1 MCTIIAC
8 VPSPTVA
15 AYCIE
20 QHQNIRRNQMKRS
33 LVTVVIF
40 LAIFI
45 SGCNTSP
52 APPQQGPPG
61 QQGAQGQSGQQGQQ
75 GDQGQSGQ
83 QGHRGDQG
91 QSGQQGQQ
99 GPGAPCPAG
108 QHRYT
113 DPATGEVRCVRD

>member
-1 MCTIIAC
+1 
-8 VPSPTVA
+8 
-15 AYCIE
+15 
-20 QHQNIRRNQMKRS
+20 MKRS
-33 LVTVVIF
+33 LVTVVIL

-52 APPQQGPPG
+52 APQQGPPG
-61 QQGAQGQSGQQGQQ
+61 QQGAQGQA
-75 GDQGQSGQ
+75 GQ

-91 QSGQQGQQ
+91 QSGQQ

>member
-1 MCTIIAC
+1 
-8 VPSPTVA
+8 
-15 AYCIE
+15 
-20 QHQNIRRNQMKRS
+20 MKRS
-33 LVTVVIF
+33 LVTVVIL

-52 APPQQGPPG
+52 APQQGPPG
-61 QQGAQGQSGQQGQQ
+61 QQGAQGQQ

-83 QGHRGDQG
+83 QGYRGDQGRSGQQGQQGDQG

-113 DPATGEVRCVRD
+113 DPANGEVRCVRD